1 VPRSLRLALA
11 EFRHRPGRALLPG
24 VALVVGVA
32 CLLAALALSDAMVRA
47 VGDGG
52 AVVPPDVT
60 LQVGTSYDSRAALDQ
75 AAADRVAK
83 VPGVQRVL
91 LVRQVDVDLLL
102 TDGRAGDRRATGDVE
117 VDRDGLRRIPIAE
130 GRSPAADGE
139 IAVDRVTA
147 FRHDLRP
154 GSTVRVADALG
165 KPLDVVVRGIT
176 KRGGSGDRPLVV
188 VGEELAVKL
197 DPAPAVVGMQV
208 VGGDATAVSAALGG
222 GLEASTVVDHG
233 PESDDSGDLAA
244 ILLTFSIL
252 ALATA
257 AFVSSATFR
266 AVYLQRQRHTALM
279 RCLGANRRP
288 LVVAN
293 LVEALVT
300 GAMAG
305 ALGALLGGPVAW
317 LLGGLFDA
325 TGVSTMLGAP
335 ALEPALLPTTGHLV
349 IGVVVAALLSAFS
362 AVRPS
367 LAAVRVSPL
376 AALRVSEGATPDRA
390 VARRRF
396 VFGTVLVVIAAA
408 MGGLAVMMGVGG
420 APSIAG
426 IFLVLFSGIF
436 AMAGLFGVLGPVVV
450 PALGRL
456 FGSVAAR
463 FGGAHW
469 KLAAAEVRRV
479 PQRSA
484 SVAMPLLLASALV
497 AFFAVTMGS
506 AQKLEQ
512 EYSDRPQADA
522 VVADVGARPLGDDVD
537 RAARRPEVAA
547 SVVLHSVRG
556 SQLDAEGER
565 TSTDVAGVDPNRL
578 REWLSAA
585 KVGATGAADF
595 REGTALLSPNF
606 LERLAVRVGDQ
617 VTLDALPGG
626 ARTVTV
632 VGTIPNDILDYSDA
646 VLADPRLGPATKII
660 VALKAGTD
668 ATAYSDAVRA
678 GLPNAPTVL
687 TTTKVDRDAESQRM
701 MDLGMVMLMVLLGL
715 SVAVAVTGIGTALTI
730 SVQERRKELALRR
743 ALGVTKGGL
752 QGGIVAEAVLLALV
766 GILGGGLFGLL
777 YAEVTMASM
786 GVLVLPTAAAAPLV
800 FGGAGVLVLAVL
812 AAFGPA
818 RGAAGIKPAAGLA
831 SG

>member
-1 VPRSLRLALA
+1 MPRSLRLALA

-24 VALVVGVA
+24 VALIVGVA

-52 AVVPPDVT
+52 AVVPSDVT
-60 LQVGTSYDSRAALDQ
+60 IEATTSYDSTADLDQ
-75 AAADRVAK
+75 AAADRVAA
-83 VPGVQRVL
+83 VPGVQRVV
-91 LVRQVDVDLLL
+91 LVRQIELDLLL
-102 TDGRAGDRRATGDVE
+102 AGGRATDNRATGDVE

-130 GRSPAADGE
+130 GRSPGADGE

-147 FRHDLRP
+147 FQHDLRP
-154 GSTVRVADALG
+154 GSTVRVADAEG
-165 KPLDVVVRGIT
+165 KSLDVVVRGIT
-176 KRGGSGDRPLVV
+176 KRGGSGQRPLVV
-188 VGEELAVKL
+188 VGEELAAKL
-197 DPAPAVVGMQV
+197 DPDPRVLGMQV
-208 VGGDATAVSAALGG
+208 VGGDVAAVTAALGD
-222 GLEASTVVDHG
+222 GLEASTVHDRAG
-233 PESDDSGDLAA
+233 SDDSGDLAA

-300 GAMAG
+300 GAVAG
-305 ALGALLGGPVAW
+305 ALGALLGGPVGW
-317 LLGGLFDA
+317 LLGRLFDA
-325 TGVSTMLGAP
+325 TGVSTMLGSP

-349 IGVVVAALLSAFS
+349 LGVVVAALLSAFS
-362 AVRPS
+362 SIRPS

-396 VFGTVLVVIAAA
+396 VFGMVLVVIAAA
-408 MGGLAVMMGVGG
+408 MGGLAVLMGVGG

-436 AMAGLFGVLGPVVV
+436 AVAGLFGVLGPVVV
-450 PALGRL
+450 PAMGRL

-484 SVAMPLLLASALV
+484 SVAMPLLLASAMV

-522 VVADVGARPLGDDVD
+522 VVTDVGARPLGDDVD

-556 SQLDAEGER
+556 SQLDAEGTR

-578 REWLSAA
+578 REWLAEEN
-585 KVGATGAADF
+585 VGATGVADF
-595 REGTALLSPNF
+595 REGTALLSPSF
-606 LERLAVRVGDQ
+606 LGRMAVRVGGQ
-617 VTLDALPGG
+617 VTLDGLPGG

-632 VGTIPNDILDYSDA
+632 VGTIPNDLLDYTDA
-646 VLADPRLGPATKII
+646 VLADPRIGPATRIV
-660 VALKAGTD
+660 VALKAGVD
-668 ATAYSDAVRA
+668 ATAYKEAVLA

-687 TTTKVDRDAESQRM
+687 TTTKADRDAESQRM
-701 MDLGMVMLMVLLGL
+701 MDLAMVMLMVLLGL

-786 GVLVLPTAAAAPLV
+786 GVLVMPTAAVAPLV

-818 RGAAGIKPAAGLA
+818 RGASGIKPAAGLA